1 MTTPRQLLVV
11 IAVTM
16 FVVGWQT
23 FAYPPDFL
31 AFSAV
36 WASAA
41 VAAGITCALCS
52 IRPLRVLVAGS
63 GAILVTIAAGRA
75 LAIAAEVMSDQFPS
89 REARASFIIAGAV
102 WVLVAVMF
110 YVVWR
115 EYVIPWS
122 IGSRYR

>member
-1 MTTPRQLLVV
+1 MTTPRQLLAV

-16 FVVGWQT
+16 SIVGWQT

-31 AFSAV
+31 AFSVV

-52 IRPLRVLVAGS
+52 IRPRRFLVAAS

-75 LAIAAEVMSDQFPS
+75 LAIASEVFSDRFPS
-89 REARASFIIAGAV
+89 REARASFIIAGIV
-102 WVLVAVMF
+102 WLLVAVLT